1 MQNVFEV
8 NFDTLVGPTHNYS
21 GLSLDNLACLE
32 NEGSPSNPKEA
43 ALQGLKK
50 MKFFADLGLKQAVLP
65 PPIRPSIH
73 ALQQLGFSGS
83 EAYILKTAAQEAP
96 HLLSAC
102 SSAAY
107 MWTANAATVTPSSDT
122 LDRKL
127 HITPANL
134 VSEFHRTIE
143 TPHTAHFLKAI
154 FQDSSFFTIHP
165 PLKASNSLADE
176 GAANHTRL
184 CPNHATQGLHFFVY
198 GRVGFSNHSVVHPV
212 HFHPRQTLE
221 ASQAIARFHHIPQ
234 THTLFA
240 QQNPE
245 AIDAGIFHND
255 VICVGDENILLYH
268 EKAFVNTPSVIQ
280 QLKQTYHSLFN
291 QKLLCIEVPQSKVSL
306 QEARKTYLFNSQLV
320 TTPTN
325 KKILIVPTNCQESL
339 SVKFFLKELLQN
351 HSEIHSIHSIDLNES
366 MRNGGG
372 PACLRLRIVLTEEEL
387 QTLPQTIFL
396 NDSLYDTLTD
406 WINKYYRE
414 KLYPSD
420 LAQMA
425 LLNESKLALAKL
437 YSILDLPQF

>member
-21 GLSLDNLACLE
+21 GLSPDNLACLE

-50 MKFFADLGLKQAVLP
+50 MKFLADLGLKQAVLP

-73 ALQQLGFSGS
+73 ALQQLGLSGS
-83 EAYILKTAAQEAP
+83 ETYILKTAAQESF

-107 MWTANAATVTPSSDT
+107 MWTANAATITPSNDS

-143 TPHTAHFLKAI
+143 AQHTAHILQSI
-154 FQDSSFFTIHP
+154 FHDSSFFTVHS
-165 PLKASNSLADE
+165 PLKASTSLADE

-184 CPNHATQGLHFFVY
+184 CPNHANQGLHLFVY
-198 GRVGFSNHSVVHPV
+198 GRNGFSRHPTIHPT

-221 ASQAIARFHHIPQ
+221 ASQAIARFHQIPQ

-245 AIDAGIFHND
+245 AINAGVFHND
-255 VICVGDENILLYH
+255 VICLGNENVFLYH
-268 EKAFVNTPSVIQ
+268 EKAFVDTPSIIQ
-280 QLKQTYHSLFN
+280 KLKHTYQALFN

-306 QEARKTYLFNSQLV
+306 EEAVKTYLFNSQLV

-325 KKILIVPTNCQESL
+325 KKILIAPTNCQESP
-339 SVKFFLKELLQN
+339 SVKSFLNELLQN
-351 HSEIHSIHSIDLNES
+351 HPEINSIHCLDLDQS

-372 PACLRLRIVLTEEEL
+372 PACLRLRIVLTQAEL
-387 QTLPQTIFL
+387 HALPQTIFL
-396 NDSLYDTLTD
+396 NDYLYNTLTD
-406 WINKYYRE
+406 WINQHYRE
-414 KLYPSD
+414 QLYPSD
-420 LAQMA
+420 LAQIT
-425 LLNESKLALAKL
+425 LLNESKIALAKL
-437 YSILDLPQF
+437 HKILNLPQY